1 MRKQKLT
8 NFEAEWSAQLLPRHG
23 LLDEPHGVADGL
35 FGGVV
40 IEIVL
45 RQGQGDLADLVRGH
59 HVSSWCFRSE
69 NNESEAMLF
78 TDTEVEDNVI
88 LMKKLS

>member
-1 MRKQKLT
+1 MRERKKQGTKLRAKDDSSTRLT
-8 NFEAEWSAQLLPRHG
+8 NVEAKRSAKLLPRSG

-59 HVSSWCFRSE
+59 HLLAVACFAW
-69 NNESEAMLF
+69 NE
-78 TDTEVEDNVI
+78 
-88 LMKKLS
+88 